1 MKHQDDFHNNQPN
14 ISGEAAKVKL
24 PCRNKECGEF
34 FSSMKDLNQHEKK
47 FHPRIKIQSTD
58 IQGIQDGLRTF

>member
-24 PCRNKECGEF
+24 PCRIKECGQF
-34 FSSMKDLNQHEKK
+34 FSSMKDL
-47 FHPRIKIQSTD
+47 
-58 IQGIQDGLRTF
+58 LRRNDHMRLF